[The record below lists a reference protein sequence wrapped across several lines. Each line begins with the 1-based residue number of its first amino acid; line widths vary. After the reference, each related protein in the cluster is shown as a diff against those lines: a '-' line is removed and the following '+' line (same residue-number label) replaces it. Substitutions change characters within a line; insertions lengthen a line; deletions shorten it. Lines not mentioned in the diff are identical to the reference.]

1 MKGLSRINCIRLTAI
16 ALITGWSAVFDA
28 ARADVL
34 ITGVEDPLK
43 SNVLAHMRLDDEA
56 CDQDPVRI
64 RHRFDSAPANIRT
77 ALRPFGYYHVNIEAD
92 LDQSD
97 GECWQAVFRI
107 DPGKP
112 VLYGE
117 VRIEVR
123 GEGGEMAAFQSLVAQ
138 ADLRTGEQL
147 SHADYEAIKSQLLV
161 AVREYGFFDSELL
174 TSELK
179 VDLDTRRADVTLI
192 LDTGARY
199 RFGELHING
208 DILNEEFLKRYVGF
222 EVGAPF
228 EQRRI
233 RQLHNDLV
241 RGDYF
246 ASVDIRTQTLDNN
259 VADIVLTLEE
269 GRRIRYG
276 VGVGFGTDTGLIVR
290 GDMVVRRVNRRGH
303 RLELD
308 TELSTA
314 RQNATFD
321 YRMPGMRPQKDWYS
335 VYGGLSRRDSEAIE
349 SIGWKTG
356 IRENRFHNLN
366 WSSAPFLELTA
377 EHFRQDGEWST
388 SFALVPG
395 WGINFIAADAAD
407 RPTRGIRLRGEVAG
421 ASSKVLSDA
430 SFIRFL
436 FNGKTILPLSRRG
449 RLLLRGEAGW
459 MATSDFDDVPPD
471 WRFYAGGDRS
481 VRGYDYQAL
490 GPLDDEG
497 RAIGGQELLTGSIE
511 GDWRAFGN
519 WSGAVFVD
527 AGNVGEGDLLRDL
540 PWSVGF
546 GVRWYSPVGPI
557 RLDLAFPQQGEDDFR
572 VHVSMGP
579 DL

>member
-1 MKGLSRINCIRLTAI
+1 VRLYLFIVLTTICLNGLPAS
-16 ALITGWSAVFDA
+16 
-28 ARADVL
+28 ADVRL
-34 ITGVEDPLK
+34 EGISQALQA
-43 SNVLAHMRLDDEA
+43 NVLAHMRLDDEA
-56 CDQDPVRI
+56 CDQEPVRI
-64 RHRFDSAPANIRT
+64 RHRFGTAPDAIRK
-77 ALRPFGYYHVNIEAD
+77 ALHPFGYYHVDIEAD
-92 LDQSD
+92 LSQPEG
-97 GECWQAVFRI
+97 GECWEAVFRI
-107 DPGKP
+107 DLGTP
-112 VLYGE
+112 VLFGE
-117 VRIEVR
+117 VHIEVR
-123 GEGGEMAAFQSLVAQ
+123 GEGGEMESFQTLLVN
-138 ADLRTGEQL
+138 ADLQTGEQL
-147 SHADYEAIKSQLLV
+147 SHAAYEAIKNQLLV

-174 TSELK
+174 ASELK
-179 VDLDTRRADVTLI
+179 VDLDTRRADVTLVM
-192 LDTGARY
+192 DTGARY

-208 DILNEEFLKRYVGF
+208 DILDEEFLKRYVGF

-246 ASVDIRTQTLDNN
+246 ASVDIRTQTLDDN
-259 VADIVLTLEE
+259 VADIILTLEE

-321 YRMPGMRPQKDWYS
+321 YRMPGKRPQNDWYS
-335 VYGGLSRRDSEAIE
+335 VYGGIGRRDSEAIE

-356 IRENRFHNLN
+356 FRENRFHNRN
-366 WSSAPFLELTA
+366 WSSTPFLELTA

-388 SFALVPG
+388 ALALVPG
-395 WGINFIAADAAD
+395 WGLNFIAADAPA

-421 ASSKVLSDA
+421 ASSRVISDT

-459 MATSDFDDVPPD
+459 MATSDFDNVPPS
-471 WRFYAGGDRS
+471 WRFYAGGDSS
-481 VRGYDYQAL
+481 VRGYDYQSL
-490 GPLDDEG
+490 GPLDEDG
-497 RAIGGQELLTGSIE
+497 RAIGGRKVLTGSIE
-511 GDWRAFGN
+511 GDWRVFGN
-519 WSGAVFVD
+519 WSGAVFLD
-527 AGNVGEGDLLRDL
+527 AGNVGEDDLLKDL

-557 RLDLAFPQQGEDDFR
+557 RLDLAFPQKGNDDFR